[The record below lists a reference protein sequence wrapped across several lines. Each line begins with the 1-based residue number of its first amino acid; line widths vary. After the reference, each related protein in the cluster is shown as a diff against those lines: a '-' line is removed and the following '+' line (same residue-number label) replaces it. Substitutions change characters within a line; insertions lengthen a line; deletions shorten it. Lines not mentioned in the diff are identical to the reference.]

1 MIMYPSVHLLL
12 ALMEW
17 GLLAISIRLSLRSP
31 SLSII
36 LLPILLLNLS
46 YDNLVLGLGHGF
58 GTGETLKALSY
69 LRFLLHLITVPG
81 FVILGV
87 ELAHQAGAK
96 WASKPIRLASWGL
109 AIALAQIGIAKSFI
123 GLNLSPVDFLG
134 VLRYTNLQPHGMPW
148 ITILVNVFV
157 LAIGLGL
164 WFRLR
169 WQWLFWGALVSLI
182 GNAVPSAV
190 VGTLLS
196 SGSECL
202 FAIAL
207 VSTEY
212 RILANPHRSTNYS
225 ISHDIQPV

>member
-1 MIMYPSVHLLL
+1 MHLLL

-17 GLLAISIRLSLRSP
+17 GLLGLSIRLSHRSP

-36 LLPILLLNLS
+36 LLPILLLSLS

-96 WASKPIRLASWGL
+96 WATKPMRFASWGL
-109 AIALAQIGIAKSFI
+109 AIALIQIGIAKNFV
-123 GLNLSPVDFLG
+123 GLTLVPVDFLG
-134 VLRYTNLQPHGMPW
+134 VLRYTNAQPALPW

-169 WQWLFWGALVSLI
+169 WQWLFFGALVSLV
-182 GNAVPSAV
+182 GNAVPSTV
-190 VGTLLS
+190 VGTILS
-196 SGSECL
+196 STSEFL

-207 VSTEY
+207 LATEY
-212 RILANPHRSTNYS
+212 RILANPHRSTIY
-225 ISHDIQPV
+225 HDIQPV